1 MEEIAVKEDS
11 LDFVRPEFLWI
22 LLLALPLAAGFFYWS
37 WRVKQKLIGQFV
49 QARLLPTL
57 TVGLS
62 PARQKFRLALLL
74 AALAGVLTA
83 LAGPRWGFSWEEAR
97 QRGLDIVV
105 AVDTSRSM
113 LATDVHAQPPGEGQT
128 GRV

>member
-1 MEEIAVKEDS
+1 MKELTS
-11 LDFVRPEFLWI
+11 HFAKPEYLWM

-57 TVGLS
+57 TTGLS

-74 AALAGVLTA
+74 AALAGVLPA
-83 LAGPRWGFSWEEAR
+83 LAGPRWGSSREE
-97 QRGLDIVV
+97 
-105 AVDTSRSM
+105 
-113 LATDVHAQPPGEGQT
+113 E
-128 GRV
+128 